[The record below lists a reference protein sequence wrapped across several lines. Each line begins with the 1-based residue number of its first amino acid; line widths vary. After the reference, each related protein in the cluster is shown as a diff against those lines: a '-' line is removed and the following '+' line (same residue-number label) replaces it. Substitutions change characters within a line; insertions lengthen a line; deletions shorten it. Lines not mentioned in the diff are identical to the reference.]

1 MLLIDF
7 NQVVISNFMQQV
19 GAHTNVP
26 LGEDILRHMILN
38 TIRLNKQKF
47 AKEDDEIVIC
57 CDSKKYWRRDVFP
70 YYKAGRKKDR
80 EASGADSGEP
90 VALSTTLWSEGFET
104 VGNTADSGSRYTL
117 TNQAGSA
124 IVESSDGSEDYI
136 TRSDSANINGG
147 KINPSIAN
155 A

>member
-80 EASGADSGEP
+80 EASGVDWNTMFNTLSLVRDSG
-90 VALSTTLWSEGFET
+90 V
-104 VGNTADSGSRYTL
+104 
-117 TNQAGSA
+117 
-124 IVESSDGSEDYI
+124 
-136 TRSDSANINGG
+136 
-147 KINPSIAN
+147 SIPYSLIR
-155 A
+155 